1 MLHKVGMLAAG
12 GVGYVLGAKAGR
24 ERFEQ
29 IRHAVEEAPLARDK
43 VMAAAE
49 KIRHGEMPGM
59 HLGHNGRTPQTGPAG
74 RASQMAADPMA
85 DPMADPRRA
94 PQTGPVVSP
103 DDDGFSG
110 DDAEK
115 GGGPA

>member
-1 MLHKVGMLAAG
+1 MHKISMLAAG

-29 IRHAVEEAPLARDK
+29 IRHAVEEAPAARDK

-49 KIRHGEMPGM
+49 KIKHGEVPGFR
-59 HLGHNGRTPQTGPAG
+59 GHHSNGRTPQSGPAG
-74 RASQMAADPMA
+74 MSSQMAADPTMS
-85 DPMADPRRA
+85 PGRT

-103 DDDGFSG
+103 YDDGFSA
-110 DDAEK
+110 DDPDLR
-115 GGGPA
+115 GPA

>member
-1 MLHKVGMLAAG
+1 MLNKVSMLAAG

-24 ERFEQ
+24 ERYEQ
-29 IRHAVEEAPLARDK
+29 IRHAVEEAPIAREK

-59 HLGHNGRTPQTGPAG
+59 HMRHNGNTPQSGPAG
-74 RASQMAADPMA
+74 RASQMTADAMM
-85 DPMADPRRA
+85 DDPRRA

-103 DDDGFSG
+103 YDDGFSG
-110 DDAEK
+110 EDPDLR
-115 GGGPA
+115 GPA